1 MLLETFSATFEI
13 GLQSN
18 RSTILRKKK
27 KGTDS
32 EQNIKHAKHIDI

>member
-27 KGTDS
+27 KGQTVNRILS
-32 EQNIKHAKHIDI
+32 MQST

>member
-27 KGTDS
+27 GTDS